1 MEFLSLPDDY
11 DKESTSRG
19 LAPLNYIP
27 QAQKQEAIAIDL
39 SKDGNILL
47 YGSPGTGKTTFLQT
61 VAMDLAR
68 KQSPENLTMYLLD
81 FGTNGLAP
89 LTQLPYVADSLL
101 LDQTEKIQKFI
112 RIINRE
118 LDRRKKLLSEHGVG
132 TIALYREVTG
142 KQEPT
147 MVILMDSYESMKD
160 EPYETDL
167 FKLFIRN
174 GFGIFYIITE
184 KWMIFFSLL

>member
-1 MEFLSLPDDY
+1 MEFLSLPDDN

-19 LAPLNYIP
+19 LASLNHIP

-47 YGSPGTGKTTFLQT
+47 YGSPGTGKTAFLQT
-61 VAMDLAR
+61 VAMDMAR
-68 KQSPENLTMYLLD
+68 KQSPENLTIYLLD

-89 LTQLPYVADSLL
+89 LTQLPHVADSLL

-142 KQEPT
+142 QQEPA
-147 MVILMDSYESMKD
+147 MDILMDSYASMKD

>member
-27 QAQKQEAIAIDL
+27 QAQKQEVIAIDL

-89 LTQLPYVADSLL
+89 LTQLPHVADSLL

-147 MVILMDSYESMKD
+147 MVILMDSYESMED

>member
-101 LDQTEKIQKFI
+101 IDQTEKIQKFI

>member
-27 QAQKQEAIAIDL
+27 QSQKQEAIAIDL
-39 SKDGNILL
+39 TKDGNILL

-61 VAMDLAR
+61 AAMDLAR

-89 LTQLPYVADSLL
+89 LSQLPHVADSLL

>member
-1 MEFLSLPDDY
+1 MG
-11 DKESTSRG
+11 TSSFTEV
-19 LAPLNYIP
+19 
-27 QAQKQEAIAIDL
+27 QVQ
-39 SKDGNILL
+39 
-47 YGSPGTGKTTFLQT
+47 GKTTFLQT

-89 LTQLPYVADSLL
+89 LTQLPHVADSLL

-147 MVILMDSYESMKD
+147 MVILMDSYESMED

-184 KWMIFFSLL
+184 NG

>member
-1 MEFLSLPDDY
+1 MAQPWLPPLKERITLGEL
-11 DKESTSRG
+11 DKVVPIELGKNGQLKRPDRG
-19 LAPLNYIP
+19 RRYPAS
-27 QAQKQEAIAIDL
+27 AKQEAVAIDL

-61 VAMDLAR
+61 ATMDLAR
-68 KQSPENLTMYLLD
+68 KQSPENLTIKSCWIS
-81 FGTNGLAP
+81 GTNGLAP
-89 LTQLPYVADSLL
+89 LTQLPHVADSLL

-147 MVILMDSYESMKD
+147 MVI
-160 EPYETDL
+160 PH
-167 FKLFIRN
+167 
-174 GFGIFYIITE
+174 G
-184 KWMIFFSLL
+184 

>member
-39 SKDGNILL
+39 TKDGNILL

-61 VAMDLAR
+61 AAMDLAR

-89 LTQLPYVADSLL
+89 LSQLPHVADSLL

>member
-39 SKDGNILL
+39 TKDGNILL

-89 LTQLPYVADSLL
+89 LTQLPHVADSLL

>member
-27 QAQKQEAIAIDL
+27 QSQKQEAIAIDL
-39 SKDGNILL
+39 TKDGNILL

-89 LTQLPYVADSLL
+89 LTQLPHVADSLL

-118 LDRRKKLLSEHGVG
+118 LDRRKKLLSEHRVG

>member
-39 SKDGNILL
+39 SKDRNILL

>member
-39 SKDGNILL
+39 TKDGNILL

-89 LTQLPYVADSLL
+89 LSQLPHVADSLL

-147 MVILMDSYESMKD
+147 MDILMDSYESMKD

>member
-39 SKDGNILL
+39 SKDRNILL

-101 LDQTEKIQKFI
+101 IDQTEKIQKFI

>member
-61 VAMDLAR
+61 AAMDLAR

-89 LTQLPYVADSLL
+89 LTQLPHVADSLL

>member
-89 LTQLPYVADSLL
+89 LTQLPHVADSLL

>member
-39 SKDGNILL
+39 TKDGNILL

-89 LTQLPYVADSLL
+89 LSQLPHVADSLL

>member
-11 DKESTSRG
+11 DKERTSRG

-39 SKDGNILL
+39 TKDGNILL

-89 LTQLPYVADSLL
+89 LTQLPHVADSLL

-147 MVILMDSYESMKD
+147 MDILMDSYESMKD

>member
-39 SKDGNILL
+39 TKDGNILL

-89 LTQLPYVADSLL
+89 LTQLPHVADSLL

-147 MVILMDSYESMKD
+147 MDILMDSYESMKD

>member
-11 DKESTSRG
+11 DKESTLRG

-39 SKDGNILL
+39 TKDGNILL

-89 LTQLPYVADSLL
+89 LTQLPHVADSLL

-118 LDRRKKLLSEHGVG
+118 LDRRKKLLSEHVVG
-132 TIALYREVTG
+132 TIALYCEVTG